1 MLLDQGYSAEFV
13 KVLRGGYISWE
24 SLGYPIATADVPA
37 GGALPGSQPIQVVP
51 GATVQIQVGTPVPG
65 VAPAAP

>member
-24 SLGYPIATADVPA
+24 SLGYPIT
-37 GGALPGSQPIQVVP
+37 S
-51 GATVQIQVGTPVPG
+51 GATP
-65 VAPAAP
+65 